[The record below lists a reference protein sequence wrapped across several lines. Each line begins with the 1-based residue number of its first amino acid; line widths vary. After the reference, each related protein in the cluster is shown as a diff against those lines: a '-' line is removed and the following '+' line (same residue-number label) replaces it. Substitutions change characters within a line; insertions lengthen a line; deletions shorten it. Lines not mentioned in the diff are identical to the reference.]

1 VGRGQDA
8 RCTIVS
14 RTVSRDCPESARRH
28 RAGGAMAR
36 VPDRRRGGVQV
47 EEVAVDRRSEQP
59 DDPTAF
65 AAGGAQGTTAGSR
78 DEAGAMADM
87 GTADMGTADAIGA
100 VRIAPRVLRTVVEEA
115 ALRVPGVARMAG
127 MGGNLPQLLGRALPH
142 HGVGL
147 SVRDDMVSV
156 DLYLVVEPSA
166 NMLDVGAAVQE
177 AVSAAVEHILGMR
190 TRQINVYI
198 QDVA

>member
-1 VGRGQDA
+1 VRIEEVTVDQRSEPPDDSSA
-8 RCTIVS
+8 LVS
-14 RTVSRDCPESARRH
+14 
-28 RAGGAMAR
+28 GGAER
-36 VPDRRRGGVQV
+36 
-47 EEVAVDRRSEQP
+47 
-59 DDPTAF
+59 
-65 AAGGAQGTTAGSR
+65 AASG
-78 DEAGAMADM
+78 DEGEISDLEA
-87 GTADMGTADAIGA
+87 ADALGA

-115 ALRVPGVARMAG
+115 ALRVPGVAHTARMS
-127 MGGNLPQLLGRALPH
+127 GNLPQLLGRALPH

-147 SVRDDMVSV
+147 SVHGDTINV

-190 TRQINVYI
+190 ARQINVYI

>member
-1 VGRGQDA
+1 
-8 RCTIVS
+8 
-14 RTVSRDCPESARRH
+14 
-28 RAGGAMAR
+28 MAR
-36 VPDRRRGGVQV
+36 VPNARRNGVQI
-47 EEVAVDRRSEQP
+47 EEVTVDRRLEQP
-59 DDPTAF
+59 DEPSAL
-65 AAGGAQGTTAGSR
+65 AAGGTRRLTPGAR
-78 DEAGAMADM
+78 DETRAMAEIE
-87 GTADMGTADAIGA
+87 AADAVGA

-127 MGGNLPQLLGRALPH
+127 MSGNLPQLLGRALPH

-147 SVRDDMVSV
+147 SVRDDTVSV

-166 NMLDVGAAVQE
+166 NMLDVGTAVQE
-177 AVSAAVEHILGMR
+177 AVSGAVEHILGMR

>member
-1 VGRGQDA
+1 MD
-8 RCTIVS
+8 CLDN
-14 RTVSRDCPESARRH
+14 RDRMDLMNHMDNLETTDELES
-28 RAGGAMAR
+28 
-36 VPDRRRGGVQV
+36 
-47 EEVAVDRRSEQP
+47 
-59 DDPTAF
+59 
-65 AAGGAQGTTAGSR
+65 
-78 DEAGAMADM
+78 DE
-87 GTADMGTADAIGA
+87 AIGA

-115 ALRVPGVARMAG
+115 ALRVAGVARMAPLS
-127 MGGNLPQLLGRALPH
+127 GNLPHLLGRSLPH

-147 SVRDDMVSV
+147 SLHGDEVSV

-190 TRQINVYI
+190 ARQVNVYI